1 MIKESAHSKLL
12 REKVLEKYRAAVCVD
27 SVKARRLIKKID
39 YKEDAYL
46 LTCIAQTYFDESLL
60 NYDGTQREYFE
71 GSKIRLA
78 EKYIIKAFILNEDCI
93 DVLYLLGKV
102 RKAFRQHDLAIYCFK
117 RVIELSAKGI
127 STKDKCTD
135 RSLLKVKANDSKFQ
149 LYRIYHELNENDTS
163 RKYLS
168 QYKAGLKRSMD
179 TIFKPLEKY
188 LLDGSSNA
196 ANTGLVK

>member
-1 MIKESAHSKLL
+1 MIRERAYSKL
-12 REKVLEKYRAAVCVD
+12 RQQKTLEKYRAAVCVD
-27 SVKARRLIKKID
+27 SAKARKLIKELD
-39 YKEDAYL
+39 YKDDAYL

-60 NYDGTQREYFE
+60 NDDGTQREYFE
-71 GSKIRLA
+71 GRKLRLA

-102 RKAFRQHDLAIYCFK
+102 RKAFRQYDLAIYCFK
-117 RVIELSAKGI
+117 HIIELREKGI

-135 RSLLKVKANDSKFQ
+135 RSLIKVKANDSKFQ
-149 LYRIYHELNENDTS
+149 LYRIYHELNETDTS

-168 QYKAGLKRSMD
+168 QYKAGLKRGIE

-188 LLDGSSNA
+188 LLD
-196 ANTGLVK
+196 